1 MKKHLLVIR
10 LSALG
15 DVAMTLPVI
24 YSVAQAHPDCHFTV
38 ATRPFFARMFIN
50 RPSNVSLFEVDY
62 KQTYKGLSGTFKLL
76 RQLASLKIDAVA
88 DLHNVSRS
96 WTIDGFFKLRGIP
109 VAIVN
114 KERMARQQ
122 LLKKNSS
129 APKQKN
135 YVLRYVEVFQKLG
148 FSFSLNF
155 KSIFESASPIL
166 PEFIK
171 ENECKKVGIAPFAR
185 YTNKTYPIE
194 KMQEVV
200 ARLSE
205 DKAYEIYLFGG
216 KNEASILK
224 KWEKPNVHVLAG
236 QFKIEDE
243 LTIMS
248 ALDVMVSMDSANM
261 HLASLAGTK
270 VLSMW
275 GSTTPACGFMGYGQD
290 EENALCLN
298 LPCQPCTIAGS
309 EKCQLGHLQ
318 CLHQISPTLIVQ
330 KIKQMIKN

>member
-216 KNEASILK
+216 KNEAPILK
-224 KWEKPNVHVLAG
+224 KWENPNVHVLAG

-243 LTIMS
+243 LAIM
-248 ALDVMVSMDSANM
+248 SANM
-261 HLASLAGTK
+261 HLASLAGRK

-309 EKCQLGHLQ
+309 EKCHMGNMPCFNELFPQLVIKKIRQL
-318 CLHQISPTLIVQ
+318 IS
-330 KIKQMIKN
+330 NE